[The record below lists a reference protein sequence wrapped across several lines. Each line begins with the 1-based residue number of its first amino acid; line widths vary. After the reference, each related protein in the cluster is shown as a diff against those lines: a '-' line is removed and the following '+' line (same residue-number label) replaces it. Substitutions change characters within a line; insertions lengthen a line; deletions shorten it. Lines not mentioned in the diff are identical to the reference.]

1 MVAHEPLL
9 TDGEPVRGKEP
20 RSRVVESIDVSR
32 KQWLDSLAQEDAE
45 QVIFQLEV
53 RLKAIDRFFN
63 PDNHPARSSGRVS
76 LRDNLK
82 IELTI
87 IDRQLRRLQRLAQRI
102 LDDPELNALV
112 FQCYLESQWL
122 KDEERDMML
131 VRHREQVTPQ
141 ESLYNLLVGLRSL
154 AQLTAGL
161 RRADSVHL
169 PTFRALADQYR
180 SVIIHNRFFNPLSH
194 RTFFPTSEWT
204 ENEMLRQVI
213 RQAPSRNLRR
223 ALGFAMLVL
232 GRYLT
237 ILSWVNSHAP
247 WEEIT
252 DALPLFAL
260 LRSEFRTLLPFL
272 ERHIARRFFPM
283 GCRIPAEENFLACID
298 SMAFQLAAE
307 SNKAFERFLLDY
319 VECKRL
325 RELQSRVEAVKQL
338 LTVFFEIATNEFLK
352 IVAPDTATD
361 TIFPEVT
368 SRYEQSSRLRE
379 DLWVFA
385 EVLRYVIE
393 QISNESLDSDKKR
406 HSYKCLLDFL
416 TYFENLSFQAVRYT
430 EYDSFLEFFHEMR
443 PLRNETFDDP
453 VRNQDIVSN
462 FECFRIFISM
472 VLGHV
477 EQRAELQNQH
487 LDRDQAQKN
496 FEQFVSGA

>member
-1 MVAHEPLL
+1 V
-9 TDGEPVRGKEP
+9 T
-20 RSRVVESIDVSR
+20 ESIEASR
-32 KQWLDSLAQEDAE
+32 KEWVESLAQDDAE
-45 QVIFQLEV
+45 RVIFQLEV

-63 PDNHPARSSGRVS
+63 SENHPARSTGSIS

-82 IELTI
+82 VELTI
-87 IDRQLRRLQRLAQRI
+87 IDRQLRRLQRLGQKI
-102 LDDPELNALV
+102 LDDPEMNALV

-122 KDEERDMML
+122 KDEQRDVML
-131 VRHREQVTPQ
+131 ARHRDQVTPQ
-141 ESLYNLLVGLRSL
+141 ESLYTLLVGLRSL

-180 SVIIHNRFFNPLSH
+180 SLIVHNRFFNPLSH

-204 ENEMLRQVI
+204 ENPVLRQCI
-213 RQAPSRNLRR
+213 RNAPSRNLRR

-237 ILSWVNSHAP
+237 ILSWVNSSAP

-283 GCRIPAEENFLACID
+283 GCRIPAEENFLACVD

-307 SNKAFERFLLDY
+307 SNKAFESFLLDY

-325 RELQSRVEAVKQL
+325 RDLQSRVEAVRQL
-338 LTVFFEIATNEFLK
+338 MTVFFELATTEFLK
-352 IVAPDTATD
+352 IVSPDIATEA
-361 TIFPEVT
+361 IFPEVI
-368 SRYEQSSRLRE
+368 SRYEQSARLRE
-379 DLWVFA
+379 DLWVFV
-385 EVLRYVIE
+385 EILTFVIE
-393 QISNESLDSDKKR
+393 RISSSEINAAEKR
-406 HSYKCLLDFL
+406 RSYRCLLDFL

-443 PLRNETFDDP
+443 PLREESFEDEA
-453 VRNQDIVSN
+453 RNQDIVSN
-462 FECFRIFISM
+462 FQCFQIFITM

-477 EQRAELQNQH
+477 EQRTELQNVP
-487 LDRDQAQKN
+487 LDHAQARLT
-496 FEQFVSGA
+496 FEQFVAGT